1 MRRKCYEGRDF
12 RRALSIEELRL
23 VAGRSLPRFALEYLE
38 GGAEDEVTLRR
49 NRSIFERIAFLPRTL
64 VGVGQRDLSTELF
77 GTRLALPLV
86 IAPTGLNGIL
96 RHGADFALARAA
108 GAAGIPFALGTLA
121 TARIEDVV
129 AQVGGGVWFQIYNM
143 RDREF
148 WKRLVR
154 RADRAGCQALVI
166 TSDVPVFG
174 NREWDVRN
182 YRAPA
187 RLSLRSKLEVLA
199 HARWLLDVMI
209 LHGQPR
215 FENLTEILPKGDT
228 RAVTGAK
235 YVTAQLDPTLN
246 WDDVRMLRDLW
257 PRALLV
263 KGIMTTEDARRALE
277 LGADGI
283 VVSNHGG
290 RQLDG
295 AVSPMEILPDV
306 VAAVGDR
313 LAVLID
319 SGFRRGTDVAKA
331 LALGARAVMIG
342 RATLYG
348 VAAGGEAGAT
358 HALGILR
365 TELDRVLA
373 LLGCTSVR
381 DLGPHLVRWHGTA
394 MST

>member
-1 MRRKCYEGRDF
+1 MRRKYYGGRDF

-23 VAGRSLPRFALEYLE
+23 VAERCLPRFVLEYLE

-96 RHGADFALARAA
+96 RHGADVALAKAA
-108 GAAGIPFALGTLA
+108 AAAGIPFALGTLA

-129 AQVGGGVWFQIYNM
+129 AQAGGCVWFQIYNM
-143 RDREF
+143 REREF

-154 RADRAGCQALVI
+154 RANQAGCQALVI

-174 NREWDVRN
+174 NREWDARN
-182 YRAPA
+182 YLAPA

-199 HARWLLDVMI
+199 HARWLLNVMI

-228 RAVTGAK
+228 RAVKGAK
-235 YVTAQLDPTLN
+235 YVAAQLDPTLN

-283 VVSNHGG
+283 VLSNHGG

-295 AVSPMEILPDV
+295 AVSPMEILPEV

-313 LAVLID
+313 LTVLID
-319 SGFRRGTDVAKA
+319 SGFRRGADVAKA
-331 LALGARAVMIG
+331 LALGAKAVMIG
-342 RATLYG
+342 RVTLYG

-381 DLGPHLVRWHGTA
+381 DLGPHFVR
-394 MST
+394 